1 MGVAVYLLCALTSCL
16 CAILLLREY
25 RRARTRLLLWT
36 SVSFI
41 CWGVNNAL
49 VLIDFVVLPEIDLSL
64 LRSAAAFVAVVT
76 MLYGLVWDAA

>member
-1 MGVAVYLLCALTSCL
+1 
-16 CAILLLREY
+16 
-25 RRARTRLLLWT
+25 
-36 SVSFI
+36 
-41 CWGVNNAL
+41 VNNAL